1 MAKRKPTQKLHP
13 AQIEGPESFAAAQR
27 VEKKRARAALYNQYG
42 YFMRLSYTFD
52 DSFRRPEQL
61 ESGLIDIESRAAVKA
76 KHRQW
81 DPPKRTTPVKTSV
94 SIGPACNGAVSG
106 SPEPEE
112 VAAGNPI
119 EDTIELS
126 NSEDYVSV
134 NSAELFAI
142 QVLAEMA
149 EQRASADTEAM
160 FAPEAGAAGW
170 VDAPLD
176 AGSEA
181 SSTMAL
187 ALQLSTV
194 GSDRSCGSSQVAVQD
209 HPILR
214 KKSGEYFVNEAL
226 PPAVSPATRKQKW
239 LFKEVGKLGPL
250 TRVQEVQVQVS
261 YLANPVSPSEISD
274 ASDAADVP
282 VAETGAGADLRVEE
296 ARCVRCGLGC
306 CNEAGGRGGNT
317 ARVGQVLVFMSECQ
331 LVGFTIHRLRW
342 QRERHDIEAETT
354 DTASTNCYEGRVLG
368 WHSPFVTVV
377 RQGLLA
383 ADLTTAGLPGNEK
396 DLGICLLTVQ
406 MPDTDNVPHLI
417 VAVARKEK
425 GIKLVRG
432 GSNTQDE
439 RGVGG
444 WGRKGWLN
452 EEHGDGFTRDINA
465 GARHFEAGT
474 GQCSHLREQHLHL
487 VFGGATLS
495 TMAEEGGAGRGSQ
508 DRALETQAP
517 GAVASLGYLH
527 AWEKDAKH
535 MEASSGSRSLSARN
549 TG

>member
-27 VEKKRARAALYNQYG
+27 VEKKRARAALYNQ
-42 YFMRLSYTFD
+42 
-52 DSFRRPEQL
+52 RPEVREKQRVRMA
-61 ESGLIDIESRAAVKA
+61 ERRAAVKA
-76 KHRQW
+76 KRRQW

-149 EQRASADTEAM
+149 ERRASADTEAT

-170 VDAPLD
+170 VDALLN

-209 HPILR
+209 DPILR

-226 PPAVSPATRKQKW
+226 PPAVSPTTRKQKW

-274 ASDAADVP
+274 ASDVADVP
-282 VAETGAGADLRVEE
+282 VAETGAGAGTSLLSTEGFVQICRWRKHSVYDVDWDAATRREVAE
-296 ARCVRCGLGC
+296 ATL
-306 CNEAGGRGGNT
+306 
-317 ARVGQVLVFMSECQ
+317 
-331 LVGFTIHRLRW
+331 
-342 QRERHDIEAETT
+342 RERARYR
-354 DTASTNCYEGRVLG
+354 SFRM
-368 WHSPFVTVV
+368 
-377 RQGLLA
+377 GL
-383 ADLTTAGLPGNEK
+383 
-396 DLGICLLTVQ
+396 
-406 MPDTDNVPHLI
+406 
-417 VAVARKEK
+417 
-425 GIKLVRG
+425 
-432 GSNTQDE
+432 
-439 RGVGG
+439 
-444 WGRKGWLN
+444 
-452 EEHGDGFTRDINA
+452 
-465 GARHFEAGT
+465 
-474 GQCSHLREQHLHL
+474 
-487 VFGGATLS
+487 
-495 TMAEEGGAGRGSQ
+495 
-508 DRALETQAP
+508 
-517 GAVASLGYLH
+517 
-527 AWEKDAKH
+527 
-535 MEASSGSRSLSARN
+535 
-549 TG
+549 